1 MEKRVPV
8 CARVVMGWQSRQ
20 EVYHGIHMWL
30 WSVGIGD
37 MSTSYWEYGYGSRN
51 KDIVPRGCT
60 CEHGVEE
67 GRDGVGGGCSV
78 YVRSYGA
85 GEHHKEG

>member
-1 MEKRVPV
+1 V
-8 CARVVMGWQSRQ
+8 CKWGYGVAEQARGVAWNRNVV
-20 EVYHGIHMWL
+20 

-37 MSTSYWEYGYGSRN
+37 MSTSNWEYGYGSSN
-51 KDIVPRGCT
+51 EEIVPRGCT

-67 GRDGVGGGCSV
+67 GRGGVGGGSSV

-85 GEHHKEG
+85 REHHKEG